1 MRLPVRMVVVLS
13 AVSLLAAAFLA
24 GVNILTRERIA
35 FNKQKEI
42 EAAISLVIPGSSS
55 SRKVYE
61 ERGLS
66 VYAGADESGSLIG
79 WAVESVA
86 SGFQDN
92 IVFLIGADAGLSR
105 IRRLYILEQKE
116 TPGLGAKI
124 TDEKTFLQ
132 FWEGKNMNLPLALR
146 KPPAGKEE
154 LGPSEVNTVTGATIS
169 SEAVLNGVSLS
180 LDKLKKLRSEGK
192 LEVERSHAK

>member
-1 MRLPVRMVVVLS
+1 VKLSVRMVVVLTT
-13 AVSLLAAAFLA
+13 VSLLAAAFLA
-24 GVNILTRERIA
+24 GVNLLTRERIA

-42 EAAISLVIPGSSS
+42 EAAIGRVIPGARS

-61 ERGLS
+61 ERGFS
-66 VYAGADESGSLIG
+66 VYAGTDESGDLLG
-79 WAVESVA
+79 WAVESAA

-92 IVFLIGADAGLSR
+92 ILFLVGADAALER

-132 FWEGKNMNLPLALR
+132 FWEGKDMNLPLALR
-146 KPPAGKEE
+146 KPPVGKDD
-154 LGPSEVNTVTGATIS
+154 LGPAEVNTITGATIS
-169 SEAVLNGVSLS
+169 SEAVLSGVAVS

-192 LEVERSHAK
+192 LEVGDSHAK

>member
-1 MRLPVRMVVVLS
+1 MIVVLT
-13 AVSLLAAAFLA
+13 AVGLLSAAFLA
-24 GVNILTRERIA
+24 GVNILTRERIT

-42 EAAISLVIPGSSS
+42 EAAIGLVIPGALS

-61 ERGLS
+61 ERGFS
-66 VYAGADESGSLIG
+66 VYAGADGSGNLLG
-79 WAVESVA
+79 WAVESAA

-92 IVFLIGADAGLSR
+92 IVFLVGADAELNR

-124 TDEKTFLQ
+124 ADEKTFLQ
-132 FWEGKNMNLPLALR
+132 FWEGKDMNLPLSLR

-154 LGPSEVNTVTGATIS
+154 LGPAEVNTITGATIS
-169 SEAVLNGVSLS
+169 SEALLSGVAVSL
-180 LDKLKKLRSEGK
+180 DRLKKLRSEGK
-192 LEVERSHAK
+192 LEIEGSRAK